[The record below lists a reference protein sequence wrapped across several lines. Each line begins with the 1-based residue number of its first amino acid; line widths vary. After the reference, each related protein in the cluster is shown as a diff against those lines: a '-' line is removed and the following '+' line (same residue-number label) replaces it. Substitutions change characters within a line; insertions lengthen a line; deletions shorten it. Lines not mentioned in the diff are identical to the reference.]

1 MGAYNCQECMTKE
14 INFLN
19 ELLLNGDILGK
30 NEMNNNKLVSPSRV
44 NIKASKDNLIKAL
57 DKANLSPQEK
67 QYYKNFINEH
77 PNTVINLG
85 QNNNIINGN
94 DSYEPNNE
102 IKNIE
107 EDEYLVE
114 QDENQAVGQNNFYQM
129 DQQQMLEQESLM
141 EEYKNQ
147 QLLNKLKAEEEELKK
162 QIEKA
167 QNEERMFEES
177 NHFQELK
184 IKTLEPQNIVVNKDK
199 EQQIISKNTP
209 NQNSNEREIQQKEN
223 DNIKYKKKK
232 SKNKNK
238 KRNINRNNN
247 KEISNKNTIN
257 TNTQTN
263 KTEILKQERII
274 RNVFNIE
281 EQKSQNQPIVLRTK
295 EQYIK
300 QIEQMDKNNNEDSG
314 ETEEELDEEEERE
327 EGDNNDA
334 KNEMN
339 NENKINENENFIF
352 SQKFNTETYEPEE
365 EKNDYLDDHENY
377 NNNNEKNNN
386 NDDDD
391 DVGPKDNRKKGSITE
406 RGNNSTNYK
415 INILKNS
422 PKDNRGSFKV
432 NKNME
437 SDDGIGPRDSRRKD
451 DINNK
456 FNGYYPKMYL
466 KIKSPIKP
474 AMYQEMPYNNYKSKD
489 QYNNAANPKSLQ
501 QQYDFFKREALSSSS
516 SQRNFKNNKQKLSP
530 LFNQNQNEQIYQ

>member
-177 NHFQELK
+177 NHFQESK

-223 DNIKYKKKK
+223 DSIKLRNKIKK
-232 SKNKNK
+232 SKNNNR

-300 QIEQMDKNNNEDSG
+300 QID
-314 ETEEELDEEEERE
+314 
-327 EGDNNDA
+327 
-334 KNEMN
+334 

-456 FNGYYPKMYL
+456 FNGYYPKMNL

-501 QQYDFFKREALSSSS
+501 QQYDFIKREALSSSS

>member
-1 MGAYNCQECMTKE
+1 
-14 INFLN
+14 
-19 ELLLNGDILGK
+19 
-30 NEMNNNKLVSPSRV
+30 MNNNNLVSPSRV

-223 DNIKYKKKK
+223 DSIKLRNKIKK
-232 SKNKNK
+232 SKNNNR

-437 SDDGIGPRDSRRKD
+437 SDDGIGPRDSRRKEF
-451 DINNK
+451 IKSK
-456 FNGYYPKMYL
+456 FNSYYPKMNL
-466 KIKSPIKP
+466 TLQNQIKP
-474 AMYQEMPYNNYKSKD
+474 TMYQEMPYNNYKSKE
-489 QYNNAANPKSLQ
+489 QFNNTANPKSHQ
-501 QQYDFFKREALSSSS
+501 QQNNFIKREVLSSSS
-516 SQRNFKNNKQKLSP
+516 SQRSFQNKKGKFSP
-530 LFNQNQNEQIYQ
+530 LFNQIQNEQNYQ